1 MANNATAGFGCRQT
15 MTVGNTPATGGQS
28 EFTVQGGGSPGA
40 TKAIFKGAPVAM
52 QTAAGGAGVLGHIQD
67 QGGTGKLLEGSGRTL
82 GALRRSGVSWGS
94 RLINFAPFS
103 VRLRFPQKVST

>member
-1 MANNATAGFGCRQT
+1 

-52 QTAAGGAGVLGHIQD
+52 QTAAGGAGGGGGSSAGTPGLTNTGGGGSSTNPSPSLG
-67 QGGTGKLLEGSGRTL
+67 GAGGSGI
-82 GALRRSGVSWGS
+82 V
-94 RLINFAPFS
+94 LIAYP
-103 VRLRFPQKVST
+103 T